1 MARIPYLALAELPQ
15 EARQVL
21 QSLAGVIQEGPPNNM
36 LALAAS
42 PTMTVRL
49 LNLLQYL
56 LNESAVDPKLREL
69 AILKLTKANGAA
81 YAFSHHVIL
90 GERVGLSKEQIQQLH
105 NYKNSPL
112 YNDLEKLVI
121 QFAEEMTVQGRVEEA
136 LFWKVRRALPLE
148 QLVDLIT
155 AIGLWNGMSR
165 VMNAFEIDPEMKP
178 LEALEWSW

>member
-1 MARIPYLALAELPQ
+1 MARIPYLSLEELPQ
-15 EARQVL
+15 ETRQVL
-21 QSLAGVIQEGPPNNM
+21 QSLAGFVQEGPPNNM
-36 LALAAS
+36 MALAAS

-49 LNLLQYL
+49 LNLIQYL
-56 LNESAVDPKLREL
+56 LNESTLDPKLREL
-69 AILKLTKANGAA
+69 AILKLTKANGSA
-81 YAFSHHVIL
+81 YAFSHHVIV

-121 QFAEEMTVQGRVEEA
+121 QFAEEMTLQGKVDEV
-136 LFWKVRRALPLE
+136 LFWKMRRALPLD

-165 VMNAFEIDPEMKP
+165 IMNAFEIDPEIKSM
-178 LEALEWSW
+178 EALEWSW